1 MRARRASRY
10 CRRRHRRDAAA
21 VSVTTAKMADASET
35 QLPSEKGA
43 KIEPETRQRRNW
55 GYLQM
60 SSKFG
65 FSTKLPETLGFYDL
79 NAVRERQKDYATGNV
94 KGPLKLY

>member
-1 MRARRASRY
+1 M
-10 CRRRHRRDAAA
+10 
-21 VSVTTAKMADASET
+21 TTAKMADASDT

-43 KIEPETRQRRNW
+43 KIEPETKRNW

-65 FSTKLPETLGFYDL
+65 FTTKLPETLGFYDL

-94 KGPLKLY
+94 KGPFK